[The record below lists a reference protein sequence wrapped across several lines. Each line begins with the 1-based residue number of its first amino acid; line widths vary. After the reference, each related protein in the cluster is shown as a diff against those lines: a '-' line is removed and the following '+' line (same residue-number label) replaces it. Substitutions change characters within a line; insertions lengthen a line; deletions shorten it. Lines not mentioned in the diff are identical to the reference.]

1 MENAVYER
9 WKSFGFLEGL
19 TEEDGV
25 ALAERYEELGNYM
38 LQNSDNLD
46 EHVEIM
52 AFPTLRRAFVGGL
65 NEKYSPR
72 ELCEKL
78 KSEYTLFETK
88 GCKEYFRK
96 IDLEGEVCVAVTQY
110 FTRDKNK
117 KITLFY
123 KK

>member
-1 MENAVYER
+1 MNQEIYNK
-9 WKSFGFLEGL
+9 WKSIGFLEGL
-19 TEEDGV
+19 PEKDGA
-25 ALAERYEELGNYM
+25 ALAEKFEELANFM
-38 LQNSDNLD
+38 LQNEYND
-46 EHVEIM
+46 HVEIM